1 MSFLA
6 SVVWILVTL
15 GAWLCYT
22 QLLVSEPRSNLPYP
36 PGPKGIPILGNAL
49 QLPPLKIWATF
60 AEWAKVYGTSTDVLL
75 RAMLNDVLRLCR
87 RYHGHYGVGHE
98 DDRPEYL

>member
-60 AEWAKVYGTSTDVLL
+60 AEWAKVYGMSTNLL
-75 RAMLNDVLRLCR
+75 PRAILNNVVHLFR
-87 RYHGHYGVGHE
+87 RYHGHHSIGNE
-98 DDRPEYL
+98 NDRSEYL